1 MLWSMTLTASREG
14 GKANNSNFITA
25 PALGP
30 EHLFFFL
37 DAENE

>member
-14 GKANNSNFITA
+14 GKAHNCNFITA

-30 EHLFFFL
+30 EHLLFFL
-37 DAENE
+37 DAKNE